1 MLRFFDPENGKILFD
16 EIDIKN
22 LKLSE
27 LRKNVAIVSQEIA
40 LLHGTV
46 RENIAYG
53 DKTASKE
60 KIQRAAIESDAHE
73 FIKRL
78 PKEYDTIVRENGENL
93 SGGEKQR
100 ISIARAILKNPAL
113 LILDEPTSSLDA
125 STEENI
131 KNSIKRASKH
141 RTTITIAHRIS
152 TIKNSDRILV
162 LDKGKIVSQGTHEE
176 LFKEC
181 SVYRRMSLLQNIDG

>member
-1 MLRFFDPENGKILFD
+1 M
-16 EIDIKN
+16 
-22 LKLSE
+22 
-27 LRKNVAIVSQEIA
+27 
-40 LLHGTV
+40 
-46 RENIAYG
+46 
-53 DKTASKE
+53 
-60 KIQRAAIESDAHE
+60 
-73 FIKRL
+73 
-78 PKEYDTIVRENGENL
+78 

>member
-1 MLRFFDPENGKILFD
+1 M
-16 EIDIKN
+16 
-22 LKLSE
+22 
-27 LRKNVAIVSQEIA
+27 
-40 LLHGTV
+40 
-46 RENIAYG
+46 
-53 DKTASKE
+53 
-60 KIQRAAIESDAHE
+60 
-73 FIKRL
+73 
-78 PKEYDTIVRENGENL
+78 

-162 LDKGKIVSQGTHEE
+162 LDKGKIIS
-176 LFKEC
+176 
-181 SVYRRMSLLQNIDG
+181 NILV